1 VSPKKPV
8 ISELGPNFGKPKVPR
23 PTLSEFEEIERAIGL
38 AREQIAEGRRAL
50 NDATDIL
57 QKLTA
62 RMNEM
67 RIAQLRE
74 AASGGETK

>member
-8 ISELGPNFGKPKVPR
+8 ISELGPNFGLPEVPR
-23 PTLSEFEEIERAIGL
+23 STLSEFEEIERAIGL

-50 NDATDIL
+50 NDATEVL
-57 QKLTA
+57 QKLTL